1 MAEGVFPPIVADVL
15 ILLSVALGVI
25 ALIVAAGVASLQK
38 QMRDDVKK
46 IAVLERDVAKLKRQV
61 AGLLAA
67 QSGAEPHPSAEQGTP
82 RAAAAVPRPTREAQ
96 AAGTPQP
103 AAPAQPAA
111 NAPMTPAERQARAA
125 QQPARPQNVW
135 TPMLMDYNSLAASM
149 QVPRADEACQAFIDI
164 HHIQMLR
171 TTPHKVQGTDG
182 HLVPQYETT
191 DNFQECT
198 YWGWHLP
205 DDHTRAVVL
214 PNPYLGCTPDLYEEK
229 GYKETFASNY
239 ESGDYKQVEVKL
251 PAMFRIEGA
260 RWVIDQPG
268 VIKVK

>member
-25 ALIVAAGVASLQK
+25 ALIMAAGVASLQK

-46 IAVLERDVAKLKRQV
+46 IVGLEHDVAKLKRQV
-61 AGLLAA
+61 AGLQAA
-67 QSGAEPHPSAEQGTP
+67 QGEAGSAKEPHHADHGTP
-82 RAAAAVPRPTREAQ
+82 PQGEPHGASQALGGAQ
-96 AAGTPQP
+96 AA
-103 AAPAQPAA
+103 APL
-111 NAPMTPAERQARAA
+111 TPAERQARAA

-171 TTPHKVQGTDG
+171 TAPHKVQGTDG

-251 PAMFRIEGA
+251 PAMFRIEGN